1 MRQRLNGLSR
11 YVRVKYA
18 IIHSVRKAKKLRSK
32 NRFGSS
38 SLPCFVSTVFN
49 LQITIGQQKARQS
62 NVKNH
67 GKSPL
72 YFCSKREYRRNEA
85 RRRLIV
91 TVTRPKSPAR
101 PEKNTDRGCR
111 YRGGIKAHRRLV
123 RVESAA
129 AINLLARTSLPA
141 SLPRSLCRCR

>member
-1 MRQRLNGLSR
+1 MNGLSR

-18 IIHSVRKAKKLRSK
+18 IIHSVRKAKSSVVKIASVLRPCLALFP
-32 NRFGSS
+32 RFSIYR
-38 SLPCFVSTVFN
+38 LPSAK
-49 LQITIGQQKARQS
+49 QKARQS

-101 PEKNTDRGCR
+101 PEKNADPGCR